1 MNSRFGFYLI
11 IFILVLAGISLS
23 WLRHTKLNVPLQP
36 GQQKAVWLIEARV
49 DFEALGKAVRVSLNL
64 PDNPPGYRQVSGQAA
79 STGYGFAEIEGPE
92 GRRAEWTK
100 RSAQGS
106 QTLYYKAQMVADPQ
120 AEHEKEQRPQTDP
133 EPKEIFWDS
142 LQATAAHQLVEQAY
156 AKSSTPTSLARELA
170 KQLTASEPD
179 QNASLLLSQYSL
191 PTLIMRLLN
200 HAGIPARISMGLE
213 LRDARRYQSLQPI
226 LEVYESEHWI
236 PVDPRTGAHGLP
248 QNMLLWQRAGKSLL
262 DVTGGESSEVSFS
275 MLRQTMPALDLARLQ
290 QDTDGISRFSL
301 YSLPIEEQ
309 SVFKLLLLLP
319 LGAMIVTF
327 MRIIVG
333 IRTSGTFM
341 PVLIALSF
349 LQTQLFQG
357 LSAFL
362 LIVALGL
369 VLRGYLSKLNL
380 LMVARIST
388 LIVLVIFLTSIIS
401 VIGHELGFSLG
412 LTITF
417 FPMIIIAWTIER
429 MSILWEEE
437 GSREVLIQGLGSLS
451 VAIVSY
457 LCMRMDIVRHL
468 TFNFPELHLVLL
480 AAILTMGQYTGY
492 KLSELKRFGVMRGRS

>member
-1 MNSRFGFYLI
+1 MVEAAQSGYTSKNP
-11 IFILVLAGISLS
+11 
-23 WLRHTKLNVPLQP
+23 KQP
-36 GQQKAVWLIEARV
+36 Q
-49 DFEALGKAVRVSLNL
+49 
-64 PDNPPGYRQVSGQAA
+64 PDEV
-79 STGYGFAEIEGPE
+79 
-92 GRRAEWTK
+92 
-100 RSAQGS
+100 
-106 QTLYYKAQMVADPQ
+106 
-120 AEHEKEQRPQTDP
+120 
-133 EPKEIFWDS
+133 FWDA

-156 AKSSTPTSLARELA
+156 AKSSTATSFARELA
-170 KQLTASEPD
+170 KLLTASEPD
-179 QNASLLLSQYSL
+179 QNASLLLSQYTL

-200 HAGIPARISMGLE
+200 HAGIPARVSMGLE
-213 LRDARRYQSLQPI
+213 LQDARRYQSLKPI
-226 LEVYESEHWI
+226 LEVYDTDRWV
-236 PVDPRTGAHGLP
+236 PLAPRTGDHGLP
-248 QNMLLWQRAGKSLL
+248 ENMLLWQRAGKSLL
-262 DVTGGESSEVSFS
+262 DVNGGEDSEVNFS
-275 MLRQTMPALDLARLQ
+275 MLRQTMPAMDLARLQ
-290 QDTDGISRFSL
+290 QDKNGISRFSL

-319 LGAMIVTF
+319 LGALIVTF

-333 IRTSGTFM
+333 VHTSGTFM

-349 LQTQLFQG
+349 LQTQLVQG

-401 VIGHELGFSLG
+401 VIGHELGFNLG

-437 GSREVLIQGLGSLS
+437 GSREVLIQGLGSLG
-451 VAIVSY
+451 VAILSY

-480 AAILTMGQYTGY
+480 AAILLMGQYTGF
-492 KLSELKRFGVMRGRS
+492 KLTELKRFGVMRGHH